1 MKYLIDAYAWIE
13 YLEGSSKGQK
23 VSEILEAENEIF
35 ILPITI
41 AEVISK
47 VKRKEGNF
55 ELAYNVM
62 TSKSKIIEMTPRI
75 ARNAGILH
83 AETRKESPRFGIVD
97 STLIET
103 AKIRNA
109 KIVTGDPHFKD
120 FKEVII
126 L

>member
-13 YLEGSSKGQK
+13 YLEGSKKGEK
-23 VSEILEAENEIF
+23 VSEILESENEII

-41 AEVISK
+41 AEVVSK
-47 VKRKEGNF
+47 VKRKEGNS

-62 TSKSKIIEMTPRI
+62 ISKSKIIEMTPKI
-75 ARNAGILH
+75 AKNAGILH
-83 AETRKESPRFGIVD
+83 AETRKKSPRFGIVD

-103 AKIRNA
+103 AKIINA
-109 KIVTGDPHFKD
+109 KIVTGDPHFEN
-120 FKEVII
+120 FKEAII